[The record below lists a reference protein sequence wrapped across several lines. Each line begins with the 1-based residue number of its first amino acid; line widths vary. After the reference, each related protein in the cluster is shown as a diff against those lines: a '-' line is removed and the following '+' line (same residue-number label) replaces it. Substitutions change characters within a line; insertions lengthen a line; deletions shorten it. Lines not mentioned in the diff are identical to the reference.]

1 MEEAKFCIDC
11 KYYIELNN
19 LCARPRNDDKSYT
32 DLVTGKVHN
41 TTRYIKS
48 YDERYDNRSPYF
60 KSYDERYETKYN
72 NCGKS
77 GVFFVK
83 SVQSTSVLCKI
94 KRYLIKL
101 VK

>member
-1 MEEAKFCIDC
+1 MQETKFCIDC
-11 KYYIELNN
+11 KYYTELNN
-19 LCARPRNDDKSYT
+19 LCARPRNDGKSYI

-48 YDERYDNRSPYF
+48 YDERY
-60 KSYDERYETKYN
+60 ETKDN

-83 SVQSTSVLCKI
+83 SVQSKSLWFRIRMFLSKSVE
-94 KRYLIKL
+94 
-101 VK
+101 

>member
-11 KYYIELNN
+11 THYTELNN
-19 LCARPRNDDKSYT
+19 VCGRPRNNDKSYT

-41 TTRYIKS
+41 TTRYI
-48 YDERYDNRSPYF
+48 N
-60 KSYDERYETKYN
+60 SYDERYETKDN

-83 SVQSTSVLCKI
+83 SVQNTSILCKI

>member
-11 KYYIELNN
+11 AHYTELNN

-48 YDERYDNRSPYF
+48 YDERY
-60 KSYDERYETKYN
+60 ETKYN
-72 NCGKS
+72 NCGKE

-83 SVQSTSVLCKI
+83 SVQSTSPWFRI
-94 KRYLIKL
+94 KMFLSKL

>member
-1 MEEAKFCIDC
+1 VEETKFCIDC
-11 KYYIELNN
+11 KYYTELNN
-19 LCARPRNDDKSYT
+19 LCTRPRNDDKSYT

-48 YDERYDNRSPYF
+48 YDERY
-60 KSYDERYETKYN
+60 ETKYN

-83 SVQSTSVLCKI
+83 SVQSTSLWFRI
-94 KRYLIKL
+94 RMFLSKL
-101 VK
+101 VE